1 MTNRREKGGTE
12 RDQSR
17 FYFYMTGN
25 PCQNIILLIFVL
37 LPFFFFG
44 GNSQE
49 NIFNCNMKL
58 KHSATMQHSS
68 QICIGI
74 LTYQILTGFLLVSDS
89 DSYWVFI

>member
-37 LPFFFFG
+37 LRFFFLVVTAKK
-44 GNSQE
+44 
-49 NIFNCNMKL
+49 IFL
-58 KHSATMQHSS
+58 IA
-68 QICIGI
+68 I
-74 LTYQILTGFLLVSDS
+74 
-89 DSYWVFI
+89 